1 MGKAWDLL
9 TDDEKEVF
17 GSRVFQH
24 FSKIPCGYDDEEDD
38 DDTSGQLTPEEIGLY
53 EPLYQLLVNHEKVKA
68 FTANRPESEGQ
79 NTGEV
84 YKKALKN
91 VLKLNSELY
100 TTSNMYNTT
109 YYLLSATRAPGINSF
124 CKEYSND
131 PAWLALAEKRWNSK
145 ETFEAYSHGRQIQ
158 ASLEDIEGGPASS
171 KPLRE
176 GDTLKKKLRAALNR
190 LLANALRLP
199 KATFRKNADPA
210 KSILEKDSEL
220 RIVQSEGSRLSKDA
234 LLLGFEKMQKLDKE
248 KWMADIESG
257 HFKIEKVQSS

>member
-53 EPLYQLLVNHEKVKA
+53 EPLYQSLVNHEKVKA
-68 FTANRPESEGQ
+68 FTAKRPESQGQ

-158 ASLEDIEGGPASS
+158 ASLEDIGGGPASS

-190 LLANALRLP
+190 LMGEFFL
-199 KATFRKNADPA
+199 
-210 KSILEKDSEL
+210 
-220 RIVQSEGSRLSKDA
+220 
-234 LLLGFEKMQKLDKE
+234 
-248 KWMADIESG
+248 
-257 HFKIEKVQSS
+257 